1 MDEPS
6 LALHLAAIN
15 LAGLE
20 DYTDDMGANGD
31 LPILQ
36 DTVTDDVWG
45 AWGAVWRD
53 VIVLDPDNERSAVY
67 NLTTYDLAVEA
78 NRDALKQLLRDAALQ

>member
-1 MDEPS
+1 M
-6 LALHLAAIN
+6 N
-15 LAGLE
+15 LPGLE
-20 DYTDDMGANGD
+20 DYVDDMGANGD

-53 VIVLDPDNERSAVY
+53 VVILDPDNKRTTVY
-67 NLTTYDLAVEA
+67 NLTTYDLADVA
-78 NRDALKQLLRDAALQ
+78 NRDALKQLLLDAAGQ

>member
-6 LALHLAAIN
+6 LALHLAAVN

>member
-1 MDEPS
+1 
-6 LALHLAAIN
+6 
-15 LAGLE
+15 
-20 DYTDDMGANGD
+20 MGANGD

-53 VIVLDPDNERSAVY
+53 VVILDPDNERSTVY
-67 NLTTYDLAVEA
+67 NLTTYDLADVA
-78 NRDALKQLLRDAALQ
+78 NRDALKQLLLDAAGQ

>member
-1 MDEPS
+1 VDEPS
-6 LALHLAAIN
+6 LALHLAAVN

>member
-6 LALHLAAIN
+6 LALHLAAVN

-78 NRDALKQLLRDAALQ
+78 NRDALKQRLRDAALQ

>member
-1 MDEPS
+1 M
-6 LALHLAAIN
+6 
-15 LAGLE
+15 
-20 DYTDDMGANGD
+20 DDMGANGD

-53 VIVLDPDNERSAVY
+53 VVILDPDNERSTVY
-67 NLTTYDLAVEA
+67 NLTTYDLADVA
-78 NRDALKQLLRDAALQ
+78 NRDALKQLLLDAAGQ

>member
-1 MDEPS
+1 V
-6 LALHLAAIN
+6 
-15 LAGLE
+15 
-20 DYTDDMGANGD
+20 DDMGANGD

-53 VIVLDPDNERSAVY
+53 VVILDPDNERSTVY
-67 NLTTYDLAVEA
+67 NLTTYDLADVA
-78 NRDALKQLLRDAALQ
+78 NRDALKQLLLDAAGQ